1 MHLLHKLDSSWRKFK
16 LSLAFHKVMWN
27 SFLMLIL
34 EILIYAL
41 GVRKICLFI

>member
-16 LSLAFHKVMWN
+16 LSFAFHKLVRN
-27 SFLMLIL
+27 SFLMLIS

-41 GVRKICLFI
+41 GVGKICLFI